1 MWLGLPPST
10 PHPILVLRSPALL
23 KPSTQ
28 FIMALRN
35 ITDAV
40 ASSARFESIIIPLVN
55 GQWDIVDEEYQG
67 NPYSLITAETDE
79 GVGCQVNKSLYD
91 RAKADGYTT
100 KDDWEIT
107 IELQGEIKMGK
118 AQFDEYPK
126 YSAKAEAA
134 KAAARVAEL
143 RKMQEAAKTPPP
155 PPTETAVQKKARE
168 KREAEQQ
175 AVKG

>member
-1 MWLGLPPST
+1 
-10 PHPILVLRSPALL
+10 
-23 KPSTQ
+23 
-28 FIMALRN
+28 MALRN
-35 ITDAV
+35 VEDAV
-40 ASSARFESIIIPLVN
+40 ASSSRFSSIVIPLVN

-79 GVGCQVNKSLYD
+79 GVGCQVNLSLYN

-100 KDDWEIT
+100 KDEWEIE
-107 IELQGEIKMGK
+107 IDLAGEIKMGK

-143 RKMQEAAKTPPP
+143 RKMQEDAKQP
-155 PPTETAVQKKARE
+155 AVTNTTGKA
-168 KREAEQQ
+168 KAK
-175 AVKG
+175 AKNVGM